1 MKKLLPNF
9 AGVLFGLFMLGVAGA
24 TLYYSFNGLKLIFP
38 DDLAGVLFGMM
49 LFDFAVFT
57 WFMVFVS
64 KCESTMQYVF
74 SGIGF
79 LIGLVGTLGLVG
91 IEIGL
96 SSGMLVQGT
105 MAKPLTYIFVGVLIG
120 HLLLIYAHH
129 VSAPNISAS
138 ISMGVEI
145 AKVMEEGEKQ
155 ADEEMKLRVSELGRV
170 MAQRRLD
177 DAYRQMNVRPNI
189 PNVIDAKALP
199 VFDDLNVQ
207 DNGYPMPEKA
217 DVNNSYSVL
226 DILQRGARRVAAQV
240 GLKPRAEKS
249 TTTQTPPPLPTYHP
263 MSKLQPTNEE
273 PVTGWDYASE
283 RNAGLGEYHPDPKSS
298 ASPMSQM
305 MAAVPD
311 GYVMMLDP
319 WHLGHVEKIGAEFTT
334 VDDEG
339 RFVGHVS
346 SDGQLDVI
354 ERLEEKPATAGDFR
368 NPQ

>member
-217 DVNNSYSVL
+217 EANNSDSVL

-249 TTTQTPPPLPTYHP
+249 TTTQAPP
-263 MSKLQPTNEE
+263 EE
-273 PVTGWDYASE
+273 PVTGWDHASE
-283 RNAGLGEYHPDPKSS
+283 RNAGLGEYHEKEGVGL
-298 ASPMSQM
+298 SPMAQM
-305 MAAVPD
+305 RADIPE
-311 GYVMMLDP
+311 GYVMLETP
-319 WHLGHVEKIGAEFTT
+319 YNWGEVCKIGQQIQT
-334 VDDEG
+334 VDDSG
-339 RFVGHVS
+339 NRLIAIARA
-346 SDGQLDVI
+346 DGQLDFVKYV
-354 ERLEEKPATAGDFR
+354 EADWTTEVKPATAGDFR